1 MLKNGF
7 DSDEMRRFYVD
18 VFSSAPLSYYPT
30 DPIYISIKAKSAER
44 ENKYS
49 RVPVKLKKVYWCI
62 YSFAVALSLDGNNK
76 IYDGDILKND
86 FTFRRNKIL
95 RQKTCSF

>member
-1 MLKNGF
+1 MLKNSF
-7 DSDEMRRFYVD
+7 DSHEMSTFYVNI
-18 VFSSAPLSYYPT
+18 FFAAPLSYFLI
-30 DPIYISIKAKSAER
+30 DPIHMSIKAKSAER

-76 IYDGDILKND
+76 IYDGDFLKND